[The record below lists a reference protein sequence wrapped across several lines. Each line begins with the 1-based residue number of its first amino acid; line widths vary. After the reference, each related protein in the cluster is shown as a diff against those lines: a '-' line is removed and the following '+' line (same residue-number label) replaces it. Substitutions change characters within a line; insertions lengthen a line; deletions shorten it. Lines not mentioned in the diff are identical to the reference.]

1 MKTMLVLVIV
11 AWMAFAAKAGESGVD
26 PAVEKVLGRLA
37 DGMQKARSMSCTM
50 TLQMRNEMEGMR
62 QEITTTYSVA
72 VERPAKLAIR
82 RIKGMPTFTMVS
94 DGSNVYSHLP
104 MMDRYAVSVAPK
116 TYDELFQAVGAMG
129 ATTMF
134 IDNLLKDDV
143 RAAVLEGVKK
153 ATLGGRAIVD
163 GQECDLLR
171 FEQNEFDWEM
181 WVTTGATSVVLK
193 VVTDMTKGMGAVD
206 EQMPGMRDMK
216 MTVENQFSGWTVGSA
231 LPAGAFEF
239 KPPAGARKVDSL
251 FAEEE
256 GDTVSDSLEGKP
268 APAFSLELLDGGK
281 AEVPVVS
288 TNATVVVLDFWATWC
303 GPCRQAL
310 PAVAKVTAE
319 YKGKGVVFYAVNQQE
334 QPDQIRKFMEKEG
347 VSCPVALDA
356 DGKVGVS
363 YQVQG
368 IPQTVLIGK
377 DGTVQAV
384 HIGLIPDLEKTLREQ
399 LDVLLKGKSLIGK

>member
-1 MKTMLVLVIV
+1 MKKMLMMVTVV
-11 AWMAFAAKAGESGVD
+11 WMAIAAKAADSGID
-26 PAVEKVLGRLA
+26 PAVEKIVGRLA
-37 DGMQKARSMSCTM
+37 DGMQKAQSMACTM

-62 QEITTTYSVA
+62 QEITTTYAVA

-82 RIKGMPTFTMVS
+82 RIKGMPTFTLVS
-94 DGSNVYSHLP
+94 DGSNVYAHLP

-116 TYDELFQAVGAMG
+116 TYEELFQAVGAMG

-134 IDNLLKDDV
+134 IDNLLKEDV
-143 RAAVLEGVKK
+143 RGALLEGVRK
-153 ATLGGRAIVD
+153 ATYEGKATVN
-163 GQECDLLR
+163 GQECDLIR

-181 WVTTGATSVVLK
+181 WVTSGATSVVLK
-193 VVTDMTKGMGAVD
+193 VVTDITKGMGAVD
-206 EQMPGMRDMK
+206 EQMPGMRGMK
-216 MTVENQFSGWTVGSA
+216 MTVENQFSGWTVGGA

-251 FAEEE
+251 FADEE
-256 GDTVSDSLEGKP
+256 GGDMPESLEGKP
-268 APAFSLELLDGGK
+268 APAFSLDLLDGGK
-281 AEVPVVS
+281 ADVPVVS
-288 TNATVVVLDFWATWC
+288 SNAMVVVLDFWATWC
-303 GPCRQAL
+303 GPCRQGL
-310 PAVAKVTAE
+310 PIVAKVAAD

-347 VSCPVALDA
+347 LSCPVALDT
-356 DGKVGVS
+356 DGKAGVT

-399 LDVLLKGKSLIGK
+399 LDLLLKGKSLIGK